1 MLNYEAIDIPF
12 NYRHTCWFCG
22 EPSNVAVNFPTRP
35 SAVLAHTPLQLPACQ
50 ECKTI
55 ASSCVTDSVWDL
67 QLQVTNALM
76 KRYAKHLGIGI
87 NWTKQELAE
96 TQLEGTSFK
105 GFTDSAWMMYEIAKG
120 RVDFSGWPLALNG
133 VPLDI
138 IDDSYGFEFDG
149 ARFINFQT
157 AVDFY
162 QKSESLN
169 KHLFDELVA
178 LLGQKQLA
186 YALRIARLYPS
197 ITKRQAEQVLAEI
210 ALQQS
215 DKDTIFRDN
224 SQTSPLLAVKAVSV
238 EDVREVNIQGET
250 AQPEA
255 IVWVMSRNIRTLAQ
269 LQQCEDAFFDEHEHL
284 GGVLAFQ
291 LYHGVQLYLEAR
303 QDISW
308 CEQDDPNQQ
317 LWMGE

>member
-1 MLNYEAIDIPF
+1 MLDYQAIDIPF
-12 NYRHTCWFCG
+12 NYRHQCWFCG
-22 EPSNVAVNFPTRP
+22 EPSHVTVNFPRKA
-35 SAVLAHTPLQLPACQ
+35 SAVFVHPPLQLPTCQ

-55 ASSCVTDSVWDL
+55 ANTCVTDSIWDL
-67 QLQVTNALM
+67 RLQVTNALM
-76 KRYAKHLGIGI
+76 KRYAKHLGIGV
-87 NWTKQELAE
+87 NWTEQELAE
-96 TQLEGTSFK
+96 TQLEGTAFK
-105 GFTDSAWMMYEIAKG
+105 GFTESAWMMYEIAKG
-120 RVDFSGWPLALNG
+120 RVEFTGWPLAIHGL
-133 VPLDI
+133 PLDI

-169 KHLFDELVA
+169 KYLLDELVA
-178 LLGQKQLA
+178 LLGQSQLA

-197 ITKRQAEQVLAEI
+197 VSKRKAEQILAEI
-210 ALQQS
+210 GQQQS
-215 DKDTIFRDN
+215 DRERILHDN
-224 SQTSPLLAVKAVSV
+224 HQRAPLEGSLQVPTERISKV
-238 EDVREVNIQGET
+238 EINGET

-255 IVWVMSRNIRTLAQ
+255 IAWLMNRNIRTLAQ

-303 QDISW
+303 QDVNW

-317 LWMGE
+317 LWLGE